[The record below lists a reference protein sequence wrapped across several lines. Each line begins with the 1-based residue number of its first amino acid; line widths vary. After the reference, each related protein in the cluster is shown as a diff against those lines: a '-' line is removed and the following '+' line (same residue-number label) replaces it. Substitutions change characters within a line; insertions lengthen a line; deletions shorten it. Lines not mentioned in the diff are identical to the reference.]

1 MRPSFR
7 GQANEALGGH
17 LPLMHLL
24 CTKHLWLSAEY
35 CLVVGIHAVMSSG
48 HGTLC
53 SAEAWVSLCHH
64 IEIIALEDR
73 DTAGIE
79 IQGWRRTTSKGEHG
93 ANL

>member
-1 MRPSFR
+1 M
-7 GQANEALGGH
+7 
-17 LPLMHLL
+17 
-24 CTKHLWLSAEY
+24 
-35 CLVVGIHAVMSSG
+35 MSSG

-79 IQGWRRTTSKGEHG
+79 VQGWRRTTSKGEHG